1 MCCGCAT
8 RQPQAAAAPREL
20 AADTLIVKVE
30 DMTCPHCANTITRA
44 VAAGLPGVAVAADPA
59 TKLVSVTGAADPA
72 VIASLISGAGYTA
85 TLT

>member
-8 RQPQAAAAPREL
+8 RQSQATAAPREL

-30 DMTCPHCANTITRA
+30 DMTCPHCASTIAKA
-44 VAAGLPGVAVAADPA
+44 VAAGLPGVAVESDPA
-59 TKLVSVTGAADPA
+59 TKLVSVRGAADPA
-72 VIASLISGAGYTA
+72 VIASLIAGAGYTA